1 MRLTVYAAGP
11 QGKHTLMHA
20 AALKHSPCMCRTN
33 INCLCLCPLALHGEL
48 TPMSWR
54 YGCLCSHTHP
64 ALAPGLLR
72 STHARSPVRPDFLL
86 PRLSLPS
93 INTHQSAPL
102 PPLPDWLR
110 QDLRLPAA
118 LAGQQHIHT
127 FSHTSPIPPTR
138 LAPARP
144 AATCC
149 PRWPTTCPPRRRGET
164 SPHLAASPRALP
176 RSWSCRPHASWQYRS
191 TSRCG

>member
-118 LAGQQHIHT
+118 LAGQLPVRPGGGGKQARTWRQAQGRSRDPGHVAHT
-127 FSHTSPIPPTR
+127 RAGSTDPPAGVEKCGGNGR
-138 LAPARP
+138 VV
-144 AATCC
+144 
-149 PRWPTTCPPRRRGET
+149 GE
-164 SPHLAASPRALP
+164 RAV
-176 RSWSCRPHASWQYRS
+176 QIQEQV
-191 TSRCG
+191 